1 MNDKLLGIRISGRY
15 EILNKIASGGMSD
28 VYLGKDLKLDRK
40 VAVKILHE
48 SYSSN
53 RNFTARFEKEARI
66 LANLKSPNIV
76 TVYDWGEF
84 DGLYFIIMEFLNG
97 KSLKE
102 IIEKEGAIEPLLAAE
117 YSVQICK
124 ALALAHEGNLIHRD
138 IKPQNIMIT
147 EEGVIKVTD
156 FGIAK
161 FTAGDITKTI
171 NILGTA
177 HYISP
182 EQAQG
187 KILDNRSDI
196 YSLGIVMYEMLTSDI
211 PFRGGSSIDISLRHI
226 NEEPQPPSAIRPAI
240 PKKIEKIV
248 MRCLEKNPDYR
259 YQNVESLELDLQN
272 FLEGKPLIVKKEQK
286 NGREKLWFFG
296 PKVDYRYESQFERSF
311 EKYKL
316 KNKRIMFG
324 LISLC
329 SVAVTAF
336 IVFLTLF
343 LITGLKADSLAN
355 NLNLVVVPQMHDMD
369 YKAAKN
375 LLLNYG
381 LIIEARDSIYSD
393 SVPENHIIEQSIEP
407 GTELK
412 KNTILYVTLSRGK
425 ETLMVSVPNLIG
437 ISRSSAITQLES
449 CGLSVGKIS
458 EEYND
463 TIKKD
468 AVIVQSIPAGLMVEK
483 KTGVDLIISKG
494 RELITVPDV
503 KGYDYIYAK
512 TYLESLGLSVDA
524 KRKTDTAIKPGIV
537 IGIEPMEGSAVLKNS
552 SVVIFVSTGEQLI
565 SVPDLLNLNFEIAQ
579 QILASFDIGFEIHY
593 LDVDNLEQRNSVI
606 EQYPA
611 AGEQI
616 ALKDKIILF
625 VGQ

>member
-182 EQAQG
+182 EQA
-187 KILDNRSDI
+187 
-196 YSLGIVMYEMLTSDI
+196 
-211 PFRGGSSIDISLRHI
+211 P
-226 NEEPQPPSAIRPAI
+226 
-240 PKKIEKIV
+240 
-248 MRCLEKNPDYR
+248 
-259 YQNVESLELDLQN
+259 
-272 FLEGKPLIVKKEQK
+272 
-286 NGREKLWFFG
+286 
-296 PKVDYRYESQFERSF
+296 
-311 EKYKL
+311 
-316 KNKRIMFG
+316 
-324 LISLC
+324 
-329 SVAVTAF
+329 
-336 IVFLTLF
+336 
-343 LITGLKADSLAN
+343 
-355 NLNLVVVPQMHDMD
+355 
-369 YKAAKN
+369 
-375 LLLNYG
+375 
-381 LIIEARDSIYSD
+381 
-393 SVPENHIIEQSIEP
+393 
-407 GTELK
+407 
-412 KNTILYVTLSRGK
+412 
-425 ETLMVSVPNLIG
+425 
-437 ISRSSAITQLES
+437 
-449 CGLSVGKIS
+449 
-458 EEYND
+458 
-463 TIKKD
+463 
-468 AVIVQSIPAGLMVEK
+468 
-483 KTGVDLIISKG
+483 
-494 RELITVPDV
+494 
-503 KGYDYIYAK
+503 
-512 TYLESLGLSVDA
+512 
-524 KRKTDTAIKPGIV
+524 
-537 IGIEPMEGSAVLKNS
+537 
-552 SVVIFVSTGEQLI
+552 
-565 SVPDLLNLNFEIAQ
+565 
-579 QILASFDIGFEIHY
+579 
-593 LDVDNLEQRNSVI
+593 
-606 EQYPA
+606 
-611 AGEQI
+611 
-616 ALKDKIILF
+616 
-625 VGQ
+625 